1 MRWPRGVR
9 WQTDGMAAQQHD
21 DQKARFEAALA
32 AKNAKS
38 SKSTP
43 HGTAPTED
51 AKAKEHADR
60 AGGKREFRRKS
71 GG

>member
-1 MRWPRGVR
+1 
-9 WQTDGMAAQQHD
+9 MAAEQN

-38 SKSTP
+38 KKSTP
-43 HGTAPTED
+43 HGTAPTEESG
-51 AKAKEHADR
+51 AKEHADR